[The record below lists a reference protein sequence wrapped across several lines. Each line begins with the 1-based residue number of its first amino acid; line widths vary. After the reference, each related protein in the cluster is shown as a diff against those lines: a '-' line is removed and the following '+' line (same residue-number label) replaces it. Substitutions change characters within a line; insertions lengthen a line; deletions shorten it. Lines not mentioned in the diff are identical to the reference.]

1 MHPRAARGVTAR
13 CRGPSGTDAAPA
25 GARAGGSPAWRA
37 ARPVGD
43 RACLDRA
50 ASAGPPGWD
59 GPGASTRDRTGRMP
73 GRLPA
78 SWRRRMRARERAC
91 APSAPGVPA
100 ARRASAAP
108 APRAVARRWHRCAT
122 RSRALD
128 SPAGIDYLSLHAPRA
143 SGREPRLRRP
153 SGPRARLLRRGA
165 RRVRRAA
172 RPERR
177 GQDDALPRHAGA
189 HPRAR
194 GPYRLRLRPPEGDP
208 RPDLSAHRARGRPHG
223 HLCPARAA
231 VSRRPPRAPARG
243 RVSRAGRPGRAGRP
257 AVLGALGWAE
267 AARAHRSGARRRARA
282 FAARRAHGGHRPGS
296 RARHHGPHRALESRA
311 RPHGRAREPPPP
323 PRPRPREHRHLGG
336 GRRGHQGA
344 DRGAPRPRAARRGLR
359 RRGGV
364 RARAMRG
371 KRLTIYLGES
381 DQWHH
386 RPLYL
391 AILEHLRTAGL
402 AGATV
407 TRGIAGFGAH
417 SKIKTARLLELSVD
431 LPIVITA
438 VDRAERIER
447 VLPEVAAMMAAGV
460 MTVDDTEVHFY
471 SAAFAGGLPAVS
483 VGDVMTRD
491 PEAVTP
497 ETPIADVV
505 ARLLAR
511 DFTALPVVD
520 ADGRVVG
527 MIADSD
533 LLEARLTEQRL
544 GMSKVIGPALVAE
557 QLARLKTAGAT
568 VRQAMT
574 SPAVTVTATTPLAD
588 AARLMHARGLKRLP
602 VVDAAGRLV
611 GVLSRLDILGCVV
624 AGGAHRTAPPS
635 ARLPQEHRTVAEIMD
650 RDVPTVAATAPLGDV
665 VERLLAAPT
674 ARVVV
679 VDANGRPVGI
689 VTDTDLLA
697 RVDPGE
703 RPGLLTLLRS
713 RWSEAAA
720 AEVRRHHGRRA
731 ADVMTAPV
739 ITVPTSASV
748 LEALTLTVARH
759 VKRLPVVDER
769 GRVVGVVSRPALLA
783 ASLDLAPA
791 GAIP

>member
-1 MHPRAARGVTAR
+1 
-13 CRGPSGTDAAPA
+13 
-25 GARAGGSPAWRA
+25 
-37 ARPVGD
+37 
-43 RACLDRA
+43 
-50 ASAGPPGWD
+50 
-59 GPGASTRDRTGRMP
+59 
-73 GRLPA
+73 
-78 SWRRRMRARERAC
+78 
-91 APSAPGVPA
+91 
-100 ARRASAAP
+100 
-108 APRAVARRWHRCAT
+108 
-122 RSRALD
+122 
-128 SPAGIDYLSLHAPRA
+128 
-143 SGREPRLRRP
+143 
-153 SGPRARLLRRGA
+153 
-165 RRVRRAA
+165 
-172 RPERR
+172 
-177 GQDDALPRHAGA
+177 
-189 HPRAR
+189 
-194 GPYRLRLRPPEGDP
+194 
-208 RPDLSAHRARGRPHG
+208 
-223 HLCPARAA
+223 
-231 VSRRPPRAPARG
+231 
-243 RVSRAGRPGRAGRP
+243 
-257 AVLGALGWAE
+257 
-267 AARAHRSGARRRARA
+267 
-282 FAARRAHGGHRPGS
+282 
-296 RARHHGPHRALESRA
+296 
-311 RPHGRAREPPPP
+311 
-323 PRPRPREHRHLGG
+323 
-336 GRRGHQGA
+336 
-344 DRGAPRPRAARRGLR
+344 
-359 RRGGV
+359 
-364 RARAMRG
+364 MRG

-391 AILEHLRTAGL
+391 AILEHLRAAGL

-544 GMSKVIGPALVAE
+544 GMSKVIGPALLAE

-568 VRQAMT
+568 VRQAMR
-574 SPAVTVTATTPLAD
+574 SPAVTVTATTPLAE
-588 AARLMHARGLKRLP
+588 AARLMHARQLKRLP

-624 AGGAHRTAPPS
+624 AGGAHRTVPPN

-650 RDVPTVAATAPLGDV
+650 RDVPTVAETAPLDDV
-665 VERLLAAPT
+665 IERLLASPT

-679 VDANGRPVGI
+679 VDAAGRPAGI

-720 AEVRRHHGRRA
+720 AQVRRHHGRRA

-739 ITVPTSASV
+739 VTVPTSASV

>member
-1 MHPRAARGVTAR
+1 MRAFSTRRTSRAARFP
-13 CRGPSGTDAAPA
+13 GP
-25 GARAGGSPAWRA
+25 GARA
-37 ARPVGD
+37 
-43 RACLDRA
+43 L
-50 ASAGPPGWD
+50 
-59 GPGASTRDRTGRMP
+59 
-73 GRLPA
+73 
-78 SWRRRMRARERAC
+78 
-91 APSAPGVPA
+91 
-100 ARRASAAP
+100 
-108 APRAVARRWHRCAT
+108 ARRWHRCAR
-122 RSRALD
+122 RSHALD
-128 SPAGIDYLSLHAPRA
+128 SPGRIDYLSPHAPRA

-153 SGPRARLLRRGA
+153 PGPRARLLRRGT

-177 GQDDALPRHAGA
+177 GQDHALPRHAGA

-194 GPYRLRLRPPEGDP
+194 GPHRLRLRPAGKSARLRPPEGDP

-223 HLCPARAA
+223 DLCAARAA
-231 VSRRPPRAPARG
+231 ASGRPPRAPARG

-257 AVLGALGWAE
+257 AVLGALGRAE
-267 AARAHRSGARRRARA
+267 AARAHRPGARRRARA

-296 RARHHGPHRALESRA
+296 RARHHGPDRALESRA
-311 RPHGRAREPPPP
+311 RPHGRAGEPPPP

-336 GRRGHQGA
+336 GRRGCQGA

-359 RRGGV
+359 RRGGM

-391 AILEHLRTAGL
+391 AILEHLRAAGL

-438 VDRAERIER
+438 
-447 VLPEVAAMMAAGV
+447 
-460 MTVDDTEVHFY
+460 DDTEVHFY

-624 AGGAHRTAPPS
+624 AGAHRTVPPN

-650 RDVPTVAATAPLGDV
+650 RDVPTVAETAPLDDV
-665 VERLLAAPT
+665 IERLLASPD
-674 ARVVV
+674 R
-679 VDANGRPVGI
+679 
-689 VTDTDLLA
+689 
-697 RVDPGE
+697 
-703 RPGLLTLLRS
+703 
-713 RWSEAAA
+713 
-720 AEVRRHHGRRA
+720 
-731 ADVMTAPV
+731 
-739 ITVPTSASV
+739 
-748 LEALTLTVARH
+748 
-759 VKRLPVVDER
+759 K
-769 GRVVGVVSRPALLA
+769 
-783 ASLDLAPA
+783 
-791 GAIP
+791 

>member
-153 SGPRARLLRRGA
+153 YGLRLRPPREPA
-165 RRVRRAA
+165 
-172 RPERR
+172 
-177 GQDDALPRHAGA
+177 
-189 HPRAR
+189 
-194 GPYRLRLRPPEGDP
+194 RLRPPEGDP

-568 VRQAMT
+568 VRQAMR
-574 SPAVTVTATTPLAD
+574 SPAVTVTATTFWGAWSP
-588 AARLMHARGLKRLP
+588 AAH
-602 VVDAAGRLV
+602 
-611 GVLSRLDILGCVV
+611 
-624 AGGAHRTAPPS
+624 TAPS
-635 ARLPQEHRTVAEIMD
+635 RRTPGC
-650 RDVPTVAATAPLGDV
+650 R
-665 VERLLAAPT
+665 RST
-674 ARVVV
+674 ARSPRSWI
-679 VDANGRPVGI
+679 ATCRRWRRRP
-689 VTDTDLLA
+689 
-697 RVDPGE
+697 
-703 RPGLLTLLRS
+703 RS
-713 RWSEAAA
+713 
-720 AEVRRHHGRRA
+720 
-731 ADVMTAPV
+731 T
-739 ITVPTSASV
+739 T
-748 LEALTLTVARH
+748 
-759 VKRLPVVDER
+759 
-769 GRVVGVVSRPALLA
+769 
-783 ASLDLAPA
+783 
-791 GAIP
+791 

>member
-1 MHPRAARGVTAR
+1 
-13 CRGPSGTDAAPA
+13 
-25 GARAGGSPAWRA
+25 
-37 ARPVGD
+37 
-43 RACLDRA
+43 
-50 ASAGPPGWD
+50 
-59 GPGASTRDRTGRMP
+59 
-73 GRLPA
+73 
-78 SWRRRMRARERAC
+78 
-91 APSAPGVPA
+91 
-100 ARRASAAP
+100 
-108 APRAVARRWHRCAT
+108 
-122 RSRALD
+122 
-128 SPAGIDYLSLHAPRA
+128 
-143 SGREPRLRRP
+143 
-153 SGPRARLLRRGA
+153 
-165 RRVRRAA
+165 
-172 RPERR
+172 
-177 GQDDALPRHAGA
+177 
-189 HPRAR
+189 
-194 GPYRLRLRPPEGDP
+194 
-208 RPDLSAHRARGRPHG
+208 
-223 HLCPARAA
+223 
-231 VSRRPPRAPARG
+231 
-243 RVSRAGRPGRAGRP
+243 
-257 AVLGALGWAE
+257 
-267 AARAHRSGARRRARA
+267 
-282 FAARRAHGGHRPGS
+282 
-296 RARHHGPHRALESRA
+296 
-311 RPHGRAREPPPP
+311 
-323 PRPRPREHRHLGG
+323 
-336 GRRGHQGA
+336 
-344 DRGAPRPRAARRGLR
+344 AARRGLR
-359 RRGGV
+359 RRGGM

-381 DQWHH
+381 DKWHH

-407 TRGIAGFGAH
+407 TRGIVGFGAH

-511 DFTALPVVD
+511 DFTALPVV
-520 ADGRVVG
+520 AAAVRKKG
-527 MIADSD
+527 MSADSD

-544 GMSKVIGPALVAE
+544 GMSKVIGPELLAE

-568 VRQAMT
+568 VRQAMR
-574 SPAVTVTATTPLAD
+574 SPAVTVTATTPLAE
-588 AARLMHARGLKRLP
+588 AARLMHARQLKRLP

-624 AGGAHRTAPPS
+624 AGAHRTVPPN

-650 RDVPTVAATAPLGDV
+650 RDVPTVAETAPLDDV
-665 VERLLAAPT
+665 IERLLASPT

-679 VDANGRPVGI
+679 VDAAGRPAGI
-689 VTDTDLLA
+689 VTDT
-697 RVDPGE
+697 
-703 RPGLLTLLRS
+703 GLLTLLRS

-720 AEVRRHHGRRA
+720 QVRRHRGRRA

-739 ITVPTSASV
+739 VTVPTSASV

-791 GAIP
+791 GATP